1 MCSITEV
8 SEITPIITSVT
19 DETVAPPPVAPETVV
34 QETVVQETVA
44 PPPVAPA
51 PLAPE
56 TVVAATVKESTPPPL
71 PTKEEFTYLRNNTDL
86 TNYALDFMEDEAS
99 YYNSMKSY
107 TTEGEVS
114 LFILDNGIVSAAAH
128 FESDGTVDEYLRNDA
143 PHKLYHSIRDW
154 VNDYYNS
161 NVSITK
167 IIDSLHIG
175 EDLVP
180 IWMVLLDAKESYDTN
195 LDSNNTIIPNDK
207 KFTYV
212 ALALFGVIVLVAS
225 VILPII
231 VAFV

>member
-19 DETVAPPPVAPETVV
+19 DETVASPPVAP
-34 QETVVQETVA
+34 ETVVQETVA
-44 PPPVAPA
+44 PPPVAP
-51 PLAPE
+51 E
-56 TVVAATVKESTPPPL
+56 TVVAATVKESTPL

-195 LDSNNTIIPNDK
+195 LDSNNTVIPNDK

>member
-8 SEITPIITSVT
+8 SEISPIITSVT
-19 DETVAPPPVAPETVV
+19 SEAVTPEAVV
-34 QETVVQETVA
+34 PGTTPDVVKTE
-44 PPPVAPA
+44 
-51 PLAPE
+51 
-56 TVVAATVKESTPPPL
+56 VAATVSETTQNADTTP

-86 TNYALDFMEDEAS
+86 TNYALDFMEDETS
-99 YYNSMKSY
+99 YYDNMKSY
-107 TTEGEVS
+107 TTEAQVS
-114 LFILDNGIVSAAAH
+114 LFILDNGIVSAGAY

-143 PHKLYHSIRDW
+143 PHKLYPSIRDW

-180 IWMVLLDAKESYDTN
+180 IWMVLLDAKENYDNN
-195 LDSNNTIIPNDK
+195 LDYTNMIIPNDK

-212 ALALFGVIVLVAS
+212 ALALFSVIVVVAS
-225 VILPII
+225 VLLPII
-231 VAFV
+231 MVFV